1 MRLGTHQ
8 YFIEMAKLVARR
20 STCARRQVGCILV
33 DRANRVLATG
43 YNGQYSGSVHCI
55 DKPCPGVGLAPGTGL
70 NLCEAIHAENNA
82 LISCRNPEDITIA
95 YVTASPCISC
105 VRLLLNTP
113 CKTIVFAEDYPHPQA
128 GIIWEKAGRTWAK
141 VHENGV
147 IS

>member
-1 MRLGTHQ
+1 
-8 YFIEMAKLVARR
+8 MAKLVARR

-33 DRANRVLATG
+33 DMANRVLATG
-43 YNGQYSGSVHCI
+43 YNGQYSGSEHCI

-82 LISCRNPEDITIA
+82 LISCRNPEDIATC

-113 CKTIVFAEDYPHPQA
+113 CYRIVFAEDYPHPTA
-128 GIIWEKAGRTWAK
+128 GVIWEKAGRMWAK
-141 VHENGV
+141 LHKDGR